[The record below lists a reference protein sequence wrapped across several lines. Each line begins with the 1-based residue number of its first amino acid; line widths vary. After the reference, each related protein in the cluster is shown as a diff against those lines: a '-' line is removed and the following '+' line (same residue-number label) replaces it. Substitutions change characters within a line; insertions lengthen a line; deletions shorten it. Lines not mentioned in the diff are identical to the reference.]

1 LLTSSFRITKRERIM
16 SNPNPPVASRLR
28 ARLPAGLGLIALLGY
43 ALLLGSQTIP
53 VAGGADSS
61 GYFNSGRLLASGHLS
76 IALRAPP
83 EFGPRASLDP
93 LHFLP
98 QGFFP
103 GRDRTRLTPT
113 YPTGLPLHLAAAGA
127 LFGWERGAQL
137 LLVAA
142 AIGAVA
148 LTYLAAR
155 ALGIARPLAAAGAV
169 VLAAFPVFLF
179 TSIQPL
185 SDTLATLWSTAA
197 LVAALRARAR
207 PVWAAAAGTAFALA
221 VLVRPTNLLLAPGL
235 LWLFGRA
242 WRTHA
247 WFALGGLP
255 GAAWL
260 AFYNHTL
267 YGHPLASGY
276 GDIFSAFSLA
286 YGTPTAVHFARWLA
300 LLLPFPLLL
309 TPFAA
314 LARPESRTRELA
326 ALALL
331 FLPVAGCYVFYEVSR
346 EVWWCL
352 RFILPVVPVLI
363 LAGLLGIEALA
374 RLPACRQPQMLR
386 RAAAVALA
394 LWALGL
400 SWYWT
405 PRLAVFMVKH
415 YEQAYAE
422 GAAAARERFPATALV
437 LCQAFSG
444 TLYFY
449 TDFPAL
455 RWDQIEAPA
464 FYRYAALARSAGR
477 PVCAVLFESE
487 EADAFR
493 RCPGAW
499 TRVAKVRNVGLW
511 QLAADPPPSR

>member
-1 LLTSSFRITKRERIM
+1 M
-16 SNPNPPVASRLR
+16 SNPNPPIASRPR
-28 ARLPAGLGLIALLGY
+28 ARLLAGLGLVALLGY
-43 ALLLGSQTIP
+43 ALLLWSQTVV

-61 GYFNSGRLLASGHLS
+61 GYFNSARLLANGDLTT
-76 IALRAPP
+76 ALRAPP
-83 EFGPRASLDP
+83 EFGPPASLDP
-93 LHFLP
+93 FHFLP

-103 GRDRTRLTPT
+103 GRNRTRLTPT
-113 YPTGLPLHLAAAGA
+113 YPTGFPLHLAVTGT
-127 LFGWERGAQL
+127 LFGWERGALMVL
-137 LLVAA
+137 LAA
-142 AIGAVA
+142 ALGAIV

-155 ALGIARPLAAAGAV
+155 ELGIARPLCAAGAAA
-169 VLAAFPVFLF
+169 LAAFPVFLF

-185 SDTLATLWSTAA
+185 SDTLATLWSAAA

-207 PVWAAAAGTAFALA
+207 PAWAVAAGAAFALA

-235 LWLFGRA
+235 LLLFGRS

-247 WFALGGLP
+247 GFALGGLP

-276 GDIFSAFSLA
+276 GDIFAAFSPA
-286 YGTPTAVHFARWLA
+286 YGAPTAAHFARWLA
-300 LLLPFPLLL
+300 VFLPFPLLIL
-309 TPFAA
+309 PLAA
-314 LARPESRTRELA
+314 LARRESRTRELA

-331 FLPVAGCYVFYEVSR
+331 FLPVAGCYAFYEVSH

-352 RFILPVVPVLI
+352 RFILPVVPALI
-363 LAGLLGIEALA
+363 LAGLLGVEALA
-374 RLPACRQPQMLR
+374 RLPGCRRPPVFR
-386 RAAAVALA
+386 FAAALVLA
-394 LWALGL
+394 LWALGV

-415 YEQAYAE
+415 YEQAYAD
-422 GAAAARERFPATALV
+422 GAVAARERFPATALV
-437 LCQAFSG
+437 VCQAFAG

-449 TDFPAL
+449 TDFSAL
-455 RWDQIEAPA
+455 RWDQLEAPA
-464 FYRYAALARSAGR
+464 FGRYAALARSAGR
-477 PVCAVLFESE
+477 PICALLFESE
-487 EADAFR
+487 EAEAFR

-499 TRVAKVRNVGLW
+499 TRVTKVRNVGLW